1 MIQNVYMRWCS
12 SSCPRV
18 ESELF
23 AVSCLYVYTSY
34 PFLLSSPPPAD
45 YCGVHRLDQEVGGW
59 YPSRFRCLRRWTDWF
74 RNVVRLQYCTLE
86 VYPKISNLSFGRFDT
101 LDASAPD
108 LSLKLGSSSRG
119 HVMGAGSDSGVIIG
133 SATKLSLRFCRGERT
148 ESMFESGNARSFSG
162 LDSTALV
169 SVSLIP

>member
-1 MIQNVYMRWCS
+1 MCTCAGVPLRARVWRANFSLYLVCTYIPVTPSCS
-12 SSCPRV
+12 P
-18 ESELF
+18 
-23 AVSCLYVYTSY
+23 
-34 PFLLSSPPPAD
+34 PPPPAD